1 MQTEQYNEYLNSDP
15 KFTDYCIKID
25 PRQIVEFRQVAR
37 SKGHE
42 AQNINRYYVQFERGT
57 KQLVPVSVVP
67 IGFCKENNWTL
78 YAVCDGITRTK
89 AGQKLVLQQVKENKV
104 KEKKTVL
111 WTLLACTY
119 QHEVLNYTTDQWE
132 DFSDRGN
139 DTIGAEPNTD
149 DDMKEGIQRRVKSG
163 RLDTI
168 VSKKAKELKLGNI
181 TLKKNR
187 EKYLDLAAEFFVNKD
202 YGIYRNSRRTKVW
215 FKNRILEILKAG
227 GNIVDKIEWND
238 DEWVLGEYISY
249 GGTKYNEKKN
259 SKLTSN
265 NEKVYILRAE
275 KHVSPQVV
283 GNCLTHKANN
293 PSVDITV
300 IFNFND
306 LANKSDEDVN
316 KTRVD
321 VCKVLVDRTTQFNI
335 GITRI
340 VATAQ
345 TENELKL
352 KGSDRVVEYW
362 SSTNGFNPD
371 LFPDESDDAVEI
383 DAVSGQV
390 DLGL

>member
-1 MQTEQYNEYLNSDP
+1 
-15 KFTDYCIKID
+15 
-25 PRQIVEFRQVAR
+25 
-37 SKGHE
+37 
-42 AQNINRYYVQFERGT
+42 
-57 KQLVPVSVVP
+57 
-67 IGFCKENNWTL
+67 
-78 YAVCDGITRTK
+78 
-89 AGQKLVLQQVKENKV
+89 
-104 KEKKTVL
+104 
-111 WTLLACTY
+111 
-119 QHEVLNYTTDQWE
+119 
-132 DFSDRGN
+132 
-139 DTIGAEPNTD
+139 
-149 DDMKEGIQRRVKSG
+149 
-163 RLDTI
+163 
-168 VSKKAKELKLGNI
+168 
-181 TLKKNR
+181 
-187 EKYLDLAAEFFVNKD
+187 
-202 YGIYRNSRRTKVW
+202 
-215 FKNRILEILKAG
+215 
-227 GNIVDKIEWND
+227 D